1 MKRRDL
7 CRGGGGGDG
16 GGGGGGGGEGD
27 AIIVNGERMAKIA
40 GSLC

>member
-7 CRGGGGGDG
+7 CRG